1 VRSKSSELVV
11 PGKEE
16 LFELIIDS
24 ATDFAIFT
32 TDTSRI
38 VTSWNI
44 GAERLFQYAEADIVG
59 SPSDWL
65 FVPEDRAAGVPEKEM
80 LQAVA
85 NGRALDERWHQR
97 RDGSRYW
104 ASGLLMPLKA
114 PQGGFVK
121 ITRDRTDQ
129 HRAEQRL
136 RENEERFRLLATSIP
151 QLVFLTRPD
160 GDRTWGSP
168 QWIAFTGLNLEESLG
183 FGWLDAIHPDD
194 RERTR
199 SAWNGALDRGEYYIE
214 HRVRLAS
221 NGEYRWHQT
230 RAKPLE
236 SNARTSDWVGTMTD
250 IHDLRGLQDRQQAL
264 MGELQHRT
272 RNLLAVVQSVAR
284 RSIRSA
290 PSAEVFVTEFE
301 SRLGALGR
309 VQSLLALQMI
319 RLSNSMNW

>member
-183 FGWLDAIHPDD
+183 FGWLD
-194 RERTR
+194 RFTQMTG
-199 SAWNGALDRGEYYIE
+199 SA
-214 HRVRLAS
+214 
-221 NGEYRWHQT
+221 
-230 RAKPLE
+230 
-236 SNARTSDWVGTMTD
+236 
-250 IHDLRGLQDRQQAL
+250 
-264 MGELQHRT
+264 
-272 RNLLAVVQSVAR
+272 LAVHGTVPSTEANITSSTAFDLPATE
-284 RSIRSA
+284 SIA
-290 PSAEVFVTEFE
+290 GI
-301 SRLGALGR
+301 RLGPNRWNRMPAPVTGSAL
-309 VQSLLALQMI
+309 
-319 RLSNSMNW
+319 